1 MSSSFCFLLF
11 KSASFFCQKQI
22 KTKTKTKQK
31 KKKQHS
37 LLSICKKN
45 VLSQKTSQI
54 VRRCVEDLLVCVK
67 VNKKRYNRY
76 LSRLQYIMT
85 SNRLRHWPEDEFLGT
100 QRDHS
105 CLVQWWYLDKQWKNI
120 TWIKIEMKEWKFY
133 CWFCQKYQEICTSES
148 SNY

>member
-1 MSSSFCFLLF
+1 MCSSFCFLLF

-22 KTKTKTKQK
+22 KTKTKQK

-67 VNKKRYNRY
+67 VNKKRYNQY

-100 QRDHS
+100 QREHS

-133 CWFCQKYQEICTSES
+133 CWLCQKYQEICTSES

>member
-1 MSSSFCFLLF
+1 MCSSFCFLLF
-11 KSASFFCQKQI
+11 KSASFFARNKLKQKQ
-22 KTKTKTKQK
+22 KQNKK

-37 LLSICKKN
+37 LLSIWKKN

-54 VRRCVEDLLVCVK
+54 VRCVEDLLVYVK

-100 QRDHS
+100 QREHS
-105 CLVQWWYLDKQWKNI
+105 CLVQWWYLNKQWKNI